1 MRNKSGVSGFEA
13 YLVIAHIAQQ
23 LGITPVACFQDIE
36 RKFKQI
42 TEEMKKAEAK
52 EAEKNA

>member
-42 TEEMKKAEAK
+42 TEEMKKAEVK